1 MDGSE
6 THNTACGGCASIAL
20 KVLIF
25 FYVFLNFKKLV
36 LNEGDT
42 IITERFYAEMADQE
56 VTMND
61 THLLMFWSL

>member
-1 MDGSE
+1 VDGSE
-6 THNTACGGCASIAL
+6 THNTACGGCASIAF
-20 KVLIF
+20 KVLLF

-56 VTMND
+56 VNMND